1 MVFQMNSPEGKA
13 ILARVR
19 RGDYAHPGEEAAIEL
34 ISGGVERLNIHRLLD
49 VGCGRGGTAAWF
61 HRHNWGQVTG
71 VDVDATSI
79 DYARK
84 TYPGIEFIVSDVC
97 LLKEHNVG
105 PFDFVYLLNSFYAFP
120 DQSRALQSI
129 RSVCR
134 SGSQLCIFDYAR
146 TRNAIVP
153 AALGSDIGNPIVLED
168 MPDWL
173 TEAGWTMAGFE
184 DCTEKY
190 VVWYDALLAGFERE
204 RNWIDENFGEDWRR
218 YVLSWY
224 GELRNA
230 LADQTLHGVVF
241 KAIAS

>member
-19 RGDYAHPGEEAAIEL
+19 RGDYAHPGEEEAIEL
-34 ISGGVERLNIHRLLD
+34 VSRGIDRLDIHRVLD

-61 HRHNWGQVTG
+61 HRHNWGQVVG

-84 TYPGIEFIVSDVC
+84 TYQGINFIVGDAC
-97 LLKEHNVG
+97 RLNELNVG
-105 PFDFVYLLNSFYAFP
+105 PFDFVYILNSFYAFP
-120 DQSRALQSI
+120 SQRLALQSI

-134 SGSQLCIFDYAR
+134 AGSQLCIFDYAR
-146 TRNAIVP
+146 TQNSIVP
-153 AALGSDIGNPIVLED
+153 PALGSDIGNPIVLED

-173 TEAGWTMAGFE
+173 AETGWTMAGFE

-190 VVWYDALLAGFERE
+190 VGWYDTLLAGFERE
-204 RNWIDENFGEDWRR
+204 QEWIDENFGEDWRR

-230 LADQTLHGVVF
+230 LADRVLRGVVF
-241 KAIAS
+241 KAIAG